1 MTEDNNKMPDNENV
15 AKQAN
20 ENLQNNAKLN
30 QNKKIKNKNKKGFWF
45 YLGRIFAI
53 STIFI
58 LLWVII
64 LRFAPVPFTILMIN
78 RALEGDKIK
87 YHPVSINN
95 ISRHLIDSAIA
106 AEDSRFCLHQ
116 GFEIEAMKRALN
128 ANKKGKK
135 LRGASTISQQTAKN
149 VFLWPARSYVR
160 KGFEAGF
167 TILIEFFWPK
177 RRIMEAYLNVA
188 EMGNGVF
195 GAEAASR
202 YYFKKSAKNL
212 TPIEAARLAA
222 ILPSPQKWRVVKPGP
237 YVFRRANSIVRGA
250 RVVRDAGLD
259 NCIYK

>member
-1 MTEDNNKMPDNENV
+1 MVDENNNLPKIENEPIE
-15 AKQAN
+15 KI
-20 ENLQNNAKLN
+20 ENLQKNVKAKTKNAK
-30 QNKKIKNKNKKGFWF
+30 KHGFWF
-45 YLGRIFAI
+45 YFARIFSAL
-53 STIFI
+53 TILI

-64 LRFAPVPFTILMIN
+64 LRFAPIPFTILMIN
-78 RALEGDKIK
+78 RAFEGDKIK

-95 ISRHLIDSAIA
+95 ISRNLVDSAIA

-116 GFEIEAMKRALN
+116 GFELEAMKRALN

-149 VFLWPARSYVR
+149 VFLWPARSYIR

-167 TILIEFFWPK
+167 TIMIEFFWPK
-177 RRIMEAYLNVA
+177 KRIMEAYLNVA

-195 GAEAASR
+195 GAEAASK

-212 TPIEAARLAA
+212 TPLEAARLAA

-237 YVFRRANSIVRGA
+237 YVSRRANSIVRGA
-250 RVVRDAGLD
+250 RIVRENGLD
-259 NCIYK
+259 KCIYK